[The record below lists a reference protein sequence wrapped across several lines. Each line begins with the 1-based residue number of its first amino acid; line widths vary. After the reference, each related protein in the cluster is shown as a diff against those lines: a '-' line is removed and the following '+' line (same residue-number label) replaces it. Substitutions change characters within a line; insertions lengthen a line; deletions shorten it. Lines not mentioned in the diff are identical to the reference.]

1 MHSLAHRSLILS
13 TAFAALAP
21 IAAGACPAPW
31 SAATVYASPG
41 AQVSENGL
49 IYRNNW
55 WTQGQDPATNNG
67 AYPGTGEPWT
77 LIGSCSSCTSAPPT
91 PTGLSASGT
100 TSTTT
105 TLSWSAVTVASCTVT
120 GYQVYQNGASIG
132 TVPGASVAISN
143 LSPATSYRFA
153 VAAVDSYGA
162 SAQTPAIAVTTA
174 SASSSGG
181 GAASQSAGAI
191 NFHLLLG
198 AGSAQD
204 SLTLTGGN
212 YDDLIMSNIIA
223 GVMYAHLVRE
233 GYPGV
238 QFNNDYLVGSIF
250 GQLLQE
256 NIATQFYQASASL
269 IDPSSLQ
276 QAVMGAGQGGPYQI
290 NNYAVDLVA
299 GSYAPQG
306 HALINYVAIQKN
318 IGFTMAGAA
327 TQYAKPTPASFNNKY
342 YGPMLPAFF
351 HYNDMVALSVTGK
364 GPNGWVTPWEPA
376 YDNALQ
382 DFISLP
388 NSFLDVILN
397 VAYNQGYYGG
407 LVASY
412 SQRGATATAATVAAV
427 NSYSQ
432 VWGSQD
438 GYAQYPYQVH
448 YYLDQLYDNPIPTT
462 GPTATTPPQNH
473 VVFGMAALAQ
483 VFSSVAQ
490 TLSYS
495 NGTSAAQFFTAS
507 QASAAFSAA
516 LTKNAVA
523 PTAMLDLSNA
533 SSRAVIFAVIDGAL
547 SGLEKTVGMKFNAT
561 TTSQL

>member
-1 MHSLAHRSLILS
+1 M
-13 TAFAALAP
+13 
-21 IAAGACPAPW
+21 
-31 SAATVYASPG
+31 
-41 AQVSENGL
+41 
-49 IYRNNW
+49 
-55 WTQGQDPATNNG
+55 
-67 AYPGTGEPWT
+67 
-77 LIGSCSSCTSAPPT
+77 
-91 PTGLSASGT
+91 
-100 TSTTT
+100 
-105 TLSWSAVTVASCTVT
+105 
-120 GYQVYQNGASIG
+120 
-132 TVPGASVAISN
+132 
-143 LSPATSYRFA
+143 
-153 VAAVDSYGA
+153 DSYGP

-181 GAASQSAGAI
+181 GGSSQSAGAI

-256 NIATQFYQASASL
+256 NIETQLYQASASS

-276 QAVMGAGQGGPYQI
+276 QAVMGTGQGGPYQI

-299 GSYAPQG
+299 GTYAPQG

-318 IGFTMAGAA
+318 IGFTIAGAA
-327 TQYAKPTPASFNNKY
+327 TQYMKPTPASFNNKY

-364 GPNGWVTPWEPA
+364 GANGWVTPWEPA

-412 SQRGATATAATVAAV
+412 SQRGATGTAATVASV

-438 GYAQYPYQVH
+438 SYAQYPYQVH
-448 YYLDQLYDNPIPTT
+448 YYLDQLYDNPVPTT
-462 GPTATTPPQNH
+462 GPTVTTTPQNH
-473 VVFGMAALAQ
+473 VIFRMATLAQ
-483 VFSSVAQ
+483 VFSSVVQ

-495 NGTSAAQFFTAS
+495 NGTSPAQFFTAS

-523 PTAMLDLSNA
+523 PTASLDLSNA
-533 SSRAVIFAVIDGAL
+533 SSRAVIFAVIDAAL